1 MTIYE
6 QLSEYCNCIKS
17 FKESDVDELINL
29 VSAYTCWTNTL
40 CETFLSGERREVLD
54 LPDCLDECEVF
65 TFKPFYYPFDADSFS
80 FTLVAQ
86 TGIEET
92 TTDISDFSYS
102 EIDEDFKMLLPI
114 PDCKC
119 GCRPKCECPTKYKL
133 LVTYVA
139 GYEELPDCLIPLF
152 CEALQYIQDKN
163 NCDCSKCT
171 ECDNKYDDD
180 KVEVAVP
187 DAGNITE
194 RLKYYFVRT
203 LARQYLKQL
212 SLISLCERPNEL
224 WGFRV

>member
-6 QLSEYCNCIKS
+6 QLSEQCDCIKP
-17 FKESDVDELINL
+17 FREKDVDELIRL
-29 VSAYTCWTNTL
+29 ISSYTCWTNTL
-40 CETFLSGERREVLD
+40 CETFMSGERREVLD
-54 LPDCLDECEVF
+54 LPDCFDECEVF
-65 TFKPFYYPFDADSFS
+65 TFRPFYHPFDEESFT
-80 FTLVAQ
+80 FTLVEQ

-92 TTDISDFSYS
+92 TTDITDFSYS
-102 EIDEDFKMLLPI
+102 EIDDDFKMLLPI

-119 GCRPKCECPTKYKL
+119 GCRPKCGCPAKYKL

-139 GYEELPDCLIPLF
+139 GFEELPDCLIPIF
-152 CEALQYIQDKN
+152 CEALQYILDKN

-180 KVEVAVP
+180 KVEVAVA

-203 LARQYLKQL
+203 LAKQYMKQL
-212 SLISLCERPNEL
+212 SLISLCERPDEL

>member
-1 MTIYE
+1 MTIYN
-6 QLSEYCNCIKS
+6 QLSEYCNCIKE

-29 VSAYTCWTNTL
+29 VSVYTCWTNKL
-40 CETFLSGERREVLD
+40 CETFLSGDRREVID
-54 LPDCLDECEVF
+54 LPPCVDECEVF
-65 TFKPFYYPFDADSFS
+65 TFRPFYYPFDADSFQ

-92 TTDISDFSYS
+92 TTEITDFSYS
-102 EIDEDFKMLLPI
+102 EIDDDFKMVLPL

-119 GCRPKCECPTKYKL
+119 GCAPKCGCPTKYKL
-133 LVTYVA
+133 LVEYVA
-139 GYEELPDCLIPLF
+139 GYQELPDCLLPLF

-163 NCDCSKCT
+163 NCDCSKCL

-180 KVEVAVP
+180 KVEVAVA
-187 DAGNITE
+187 DGGNITV

-203 LARQYLKQL
+203 LAEQYKRQL